1 MANGWQGVF
10 MPPLDKKQGKGQAMQ
25 PAQVVDAL
33 QDWLSD
39 REAQVVESELALPQA
54 LPSERR
60 A

>member
-1 MANGWQGVF
+1 
-10 MPPLDKKQGKGQAMQ
+10 MQ

-39 REAQVVESELALPQA
+39 REAQVIESELA

>member
-10 MPPLDKKQGKGQAMQ
+10 MPPLDKSQAKGQAMQ

-39 REAQVVESELALPQA
+39 REAQVVESELALPSRA
-54 LPSERR
+54 ERG